1 MDGFQIAQFVVGNV
15 NSNGEKQTGISS
27 VDELVG
33 GIFDEIG
40 VLFVTGGDQPM
51 DLGFYPCLLGF
62 R

>member
-15 NSNGEKQTGISS
+15 NGNGEEQTGISS
-27 VDELVG
+27 IDELVR

-40 VLFVTGGDQPM
+40 ILFVTGGDQPM
-51 DLGFYPCLLGF
+51 DLGLYPGLLGF

>member
-40 VLFVTGGDQPM
+40 ILFVTGGDQPM

>member
-1 MDGFQIAQFVVGNV
+1 MDGFQIAQLVVGKV
-15 NSNGEKQTGISS
+15 DGDGKEQAGVSP

-40 VLFVTGGDQPM
+40 VLFVTGSDQPV
-51 DLGFYPCLLGF
+51 DLGLYPGLLSF